1 MTDQSGSSE
10 PAVAADGGASDDN
23 DNDDDEIEGEDD
35 DLEYLD
41 DIEDGA
47 GCTEVW
53 EHLSERRESERRAA
67 EREE

>member
-1 MTDQSGSSE
+1 MTDQPGSSE
-10 PAVAADGGASDDN
+10 PAVAADGGASDD
-23 DNDDDEIEGEDD
+23 DDGDELEGEDD